1 MNIQIMMMNFFTYI
15 EESSIEIYN
24 EFSFQ
29 HELGIYLRKNL
40 PTNYKV
46 QFERNVNCFS
56 KITTTIK
63 KEIDIS
69 ICNTID
75 ETERYAIELKYPLNG
90 QYPEQMYSFI
100 KDIKFMEQLKE
111 LGFKN
116 TYVVVLVKDKPFYK
130 GVNNVGI
137 YEYFRANK
145 SIYGRIFK
153 PTGSQKNIEYIDL
166 KGTYNIDWI
175 DTIKNQKYYCVS
187 L

>member
-1 MNIQIMMMNFFTYI
+1 MDIQIMMAKFFTHI
-15 EESSIEIYN
+15 EESDIDIYN

-29 HELGIYLRKNL
+29 HELGIYLRNNL
-40 PTNYKV
+40 PNYKV
-46 QFERNVNCFS
+46 QFERNVNYFS
-56 KITTTIK
+56 EITTTIK

-69 ICNTID
+69 IYNTID
-75 ETERYAIELKYPLNG
+75 EIEKYAIELKYPLNG

-130 GVNNVGI
+130 GVKNVGI

-145 SIYGRIFK
+145 SICGRIFK
-153 PTGSQKNIEYIDL
+153 PTGSQKDIEFIDL
-166 KGTYNIDWI
+166 NGTYNIDWI
-175 DTIKNQKYYCVS
+175 DTIYNHKYYCIG